1 MRSFR
6 TSIGA
11 AVLISS
17 VVLATS
23 HSAKS
28 GEKRG
33 RTISTCS
40 QPAPVAC
47 AISTSQPAAPTQ
59 TCCQPAI
66 ASVQPRIEL
75 VAYTRPASPRR
86 LTPQPDALD
95 IRRTTTATACA
106 AYMVG
111 EFGGIQMYYGT
122 RCSDNQPIVI
132 YANNLA
138 PLPGL
143 CENPNGACITSG
155 SAVIPT
161 AFNKKT
167 SANGG
172 SVIQNSARLNQKR
185 KAGEEPRNPVDAQ
198 AIGPHAL
205 KERTRVG
212 QPIYIK
218 FAQPEGVSGFV
229 VVELQR
235 YFVKGTGKASQ
246 ELSGTIAVGL
256 EVDAAPVEKAAK
268 EIDRQQIQVVADHVA
283 LLEIGDVTYDIVTAT
298 KLVP

>member
-23 HSAKS
+23 HSANS

-40 QPAPVAC
+40 QSAPVAC
-47 AISTSQPAAPTQ
+47 ASSASQPAVPTQ
-59 TCCQPAI
+59 TCCQPAT

-95 IRRTTTATACA
+95 IRRTTAVTACA
-106 AYMVG
+106 AFMAG
-111 EFGGIQMYYGT
+111 QFGGVQVYYGQ
-122 RCSDNQPIVI
+122 RCSDNQPIAI

-143 CENPNGACITSG
+143 CENPNGACVTIG
-155 SAVIPT
+155 SSVIPT
-161 AFNKKT
+161 AFNKKS
-167 SANGG
+167 SANSG
-172 SVIQNSARLNQKR
+172 SAIQNSARLSQKW
-185 KAGEEPRNPVDAQ
+185 KAGEEPRNQVDAL
-198 AIGPHAL
+198 ATGAHTL
-205 KERTRVG
+205 KERTRAG

-218 FAQPEGVSGFV
+218 FAQPEGASGFV

-246 ELSGTIAVGL
+246 ELSGTFAVGL
-256 EVDAAPVEKAAK
+256 EVDAAPVGKAAK

-283 LLEIGDVTYDIVTAT
+283 QLEIGDVTYDIVTAT